1 MKDAFGVEV
10 SKAMFPGAAARVIP
24 KTLKSL
30 KPSPLVASKVRPPT
44 TGIKPMT
51 PTGPK
56 SIKRSPYSSPTTGI
70 KPMTPTGPRTPSG
83 TPMTNNARFAS
94 RINPR

>member
-24 KTLKSL
+24 KTLKSI
-30 KPSPLVASKVRPPT
+30 KPSPLVASRVRPPT
-44 TGIKPMT
+44 PGIKPMT

-56 SIKRSPYSSPTTGI
+56 
-70 KPMTPTGPRTPSG
+70 TPLG
-83 TPMTNNARFAS
+83 TPMTNKARFAS

>member
-51 PTGPK
+51 PTGP
-56 SIKRSPYSSPTTGI
+56 
-70 KPMTPTGPRTPSG
+70 RTPSG

>member
-24 KTLKSL
+24 KALQKI
-30 KPSPLVASKVRPPT
+30 KPSPLIASKVRPPT
-44 TGIKPMT
+44 PGIKPM
-51 PTGPK
+51 
-56 SIKRSPYSSPTTGI
+56 
-70 KPMTPTGPRTPSG
+70 KPMTPAGPKTPSG
-83 TPMTNNARFAS
+83 TPMTNNTSFAS

>member
-24 KTLKSL
+24 KALKSI
-30 KPSPLVASKVRPPT
+30 KPNPLVASKVRPPT
-44 TGIKPMT
+44 PGIKPMT
-51 PTGPK
+51 AAGPK
-56 SIKRSPYSSPTTGI
+56 
-70 KPMTPTGPRTPSG
+70 TPSG
-83 TPMTNNARFAS
+83 TPMTNNTRFAS